1 MESSLRSCVRE
12 FVSCQIPDT
21 ATGARYSS
29 TKNDNMRSVRVRISD
44 CVVLTFR
51 AKTNLFR
58 SVGLWPV
65 AGCGRH
71 TTYRVCI
78 IATL

>member
-51 AKTNLFR
+51 AKTNLFALWDC
-58 SVGLWPV
+58 GLWLAV
-65 AGCGRH
+65 GDILH
-71 TTYRVCI
+71 TVY
-78 IATL
+78 A